1 MKKVLLFVLVIII
14 MTGIGQNLF
23 AHTPKW
29 KAWTGKATYTTLP
42 VKITVNLYSV
52 STYWMK
58 KGKKLKKRKVLNFL
72 VYDDLSKFTD
82 RAQKVVGN
90 YDELIVV
97 GRKLTKTEKNLFESF
112 LGKDSEEILKNIR
125 KDNYLMAVG
134 YKTGSSNYNS
144 IIESENPNG
153 K

>member
-1 MKKVLLFVLVIII
+1 MKKLLLFFLA
-14 MTGIGQNLF
+14 MTFFAGKTTF
-23 AHTPKW
+23 AHTAKW

-42 VKITVNLYSV
+42 VKLNNNLYSV

-58 KGKKLKKRKVLNFL
+58 NGKKLKKRKVLNFL

-82 RAQKVVGN
+82 RAQKAVGN
-90 YDELIVV
+90 YDELIIV
-97 GRKLTKTEKNLFESF
+97 GRKLTKTEKKLFSTF

-134 YKTGSSNYNS
+134 YKTDGSGYN
-144 IIESENPNG
+144 IIGTENPNG

>member
-1 MKKVLLFVLVIII
+1 MKKLLLVVLV
-14 MTGIGQNLF
+14 MTFLTRTTQNTF

-42 VKITVNLYSV
+42 VKLNDNLYSV

-58 KGKKLKKRKVLNFL
+58 NGKKLKKRKVLNFL

-82 RAQKVVGN
+82 RAQKAVGN
-90 YDELIVV
+90 YDELIIV
-97 GRKLTKTEKNLFESF
+97 GRKLTKTEKKLFSTF
-112 LGKDSEEILKNIR
+112 LGKDGEEILKNIR

-134 YKTGSSNYNS
+134 YNTGGSGYNS
-144 IIESENPNG
+144 IGMDNPNG